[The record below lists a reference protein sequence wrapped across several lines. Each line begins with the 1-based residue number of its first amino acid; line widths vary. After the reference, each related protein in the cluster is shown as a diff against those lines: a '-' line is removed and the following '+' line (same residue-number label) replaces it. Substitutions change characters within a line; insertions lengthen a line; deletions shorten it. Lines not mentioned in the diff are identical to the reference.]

1 MGSNQL
7 ARIETL
13 NKENYDTWKMQM
25 EALLIKNDAWSYV
38 NGAMV
43 KPAVVVG
50 DVESEAAAQQWVRND
65 SKAKSDIILAI
76 NPSEL
81 KQIKGCGSSREV
93 WLKLEGIYQSK
104 GPARK
109 ATLLKQ
115 LTLQRMEESGDVR
128 EHIDMFFD
136 AVDKLQEME
145 VEINRDLLAIM
156 LLYSLPDS
164 FENFRCAIE
173 SRDHLPTP
181 DVLRVK
187 IIEESNARKTAA
199 RGASQNALFSNHR
212 ANWR

>member
-1 MGSNQL
+1 
-7 ARIETL
+7 
-13 NKENYDTWKMQM
+13 
-25 EALLIKNDAWSYV
+25 
-38 NGAMV
+38 MV

-50 DVESEAAAQQWVRND
+50 DVESEAAAQQWVKND

-136 AVDKLQEME
+136 AVDKLQDME

-212 ANWR
+212 ANWRKKNVKKTERTTNGENSKSGTKNDCGNFKYRC

>member
-50 DVESEAAAQQWVRND
+50 DVESEAAAQQWARND

-128 EHIDMFFD
+128 EQIDMFFD

-156 LLYSLPDS
+156 LLYSLQ
-164 FENFRCAIE
+164 
-173 SRDHLPTP
+173 L
-181 DVLRVK
+181 
-187 IIEESNARKTAA
+187 
-199 RGASQNALFSNHR
+199 
-212 ANWR
+212 